1 MQTSARTRSTDAVPR
16 GCDKRLRRQQLQRHW
31 PRKGGDRQQ
40 ATGNSEKRKAK
51 SEKRK
56 AKSESESES
65 ESDQQAASCGKR
77 IATSRDA
84 LPIGAATPRDA
95 LPIPIASA
103 APST

>member
-1 MQTSARTRSTDAVPR
+1 LAKER
-16 GCDKRLRRQQLQRHW
+16 
-31 PRKGGDRQQ
+31 RQQ
-40 ATGNSEKRKAK
+40 ATAK

-56 AKSESESES
+56 AKS